1 MPYVTFDETLHV
13 LELPN
18 VKVAMTRNQ
27 RINSDE
33 TSKGRRDYETIF
45 NWLREKGVRNI
56 IHLYVED
63 ASPHSHSNE
72 SIERALKDFK
82 IIKTWDWCKMDVDS
96 ETLLKAAPGVHE
108 LVLYWSG
115 SNAVLRGW
123 SEPEGL
129 DKLQYL
135 EKITVHGT
143 QVSDVQFPF
152 EVYPGF
158 LN

>member
-1 MPYVTFDETLHV
+1 MSYVKFDETLHF

-18 VKVAMTRNQ
+18 VKVAVTRNQ

-45 NWLREKGVRNI
+45 NWLRKKGVRHI
-56 IHLYVED
+56 IHLFVED

-72 SIERALKDFK
+72 SIERSLKDFK
-82 IIKTWDWCKMDVDS
+82 VIKTWDWYKMDIDS
-96 ETLLKAAPGVHE
+96 ETLFKAASGVQE
-108 LVLYWSG
+108 VALYWSG

-129 DKLQYL
+129 NKLEHL
-135 EKITVHGT
+135 EKITLHGT
-143 QVSDVQFPF
+143 QVRAVHS
-152 EVYPGF
+152 G
-158 LN
+158 